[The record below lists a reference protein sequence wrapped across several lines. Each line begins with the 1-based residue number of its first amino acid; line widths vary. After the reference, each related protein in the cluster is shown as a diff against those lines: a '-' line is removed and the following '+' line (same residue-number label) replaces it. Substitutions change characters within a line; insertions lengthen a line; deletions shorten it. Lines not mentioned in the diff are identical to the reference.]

1 MMFNAYIW
9 DFICIKSDKNSDFYF
24 IFFNGIIDV
33 VCSAVKPI
41 YCQNGIFDV

>member
-1 MMFNAYIW
+1 MFNAYIW
-9 DFICIKSDKNSDFYF
+9 DFIFIKSDKNSDFF
-24 IFFNGIIDV
+24 FFFNGIIDV